1 MCLLSEYK
9 RSITLFCGLFFAV
22 LFISTIAGSIYLI
35 KVYGSAQDIKSYME
49 SYTNSIKSGM
59 DLWGITKSS
68 LLSNAIFLI
77 IVFISSYFNL
87 GYVLSIIICMR
98 KGFIDGFTISAIN
111 TVYGLK
117 GAHLLIPYIPQAL
130 ILIPLT
136 CLFMSVSGVF
146 SKNRKYMDKK
156 SKIIYIIF
164 SVAVFTIFSVSCV
177 LEGLLTTTFAKWLS
191 IKVT

>member
-1 MCLLSEYK
+1 MSEYK
-9 RSITLFCGLFFAV
+9 RSINLFYGLFLVV
-22 LFISTIAGSIYLI
+22 LFISTIAGSIYQLI
-35 KVYGSAQDIKSYME
+35 VYGSAQDIKLYME

-68 LLSNAIFLI
+68 LLSNTIFLI

-87 GYVLSIIICMR
+87 GYVLSIIICLR

-117 GAHLLIPYIPQAL
+117 GVHLLIPYIPQAL
-130 ILIPLT
+130 ILIPII

-156 SKIIYIIF
+156 LKIIYIIF
-164 SVAVFTIFSVSCV
+164 SIIIFTIFSVSCV

-191 IKVT
+191 MKVT